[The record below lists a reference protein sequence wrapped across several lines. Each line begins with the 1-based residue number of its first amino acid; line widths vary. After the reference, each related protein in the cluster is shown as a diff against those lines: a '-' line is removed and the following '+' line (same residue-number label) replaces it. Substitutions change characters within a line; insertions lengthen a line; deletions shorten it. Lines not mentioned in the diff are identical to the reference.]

1 MSKGRYRV
9 RDCQAVDWTQ
19 LCEHARGAPVVF
31 AVDVAKED
39 FVAAVMRDS
48 GELLTRVKWRH
59 PVQTR
64 LVLDALVAL
73 QGCAE
78 LAVVM
83 ESSGSY
89 GDALR
94 WQLHERG
101 IAVYRVSS
109 KHVHDS
115 AEVYDGVP
123 SVHDAKAA
131 DLIGLL
137 HVHGRSRRWEQL
149 DAQRRA
155 LNAQVQRL
163 KQLKGHQQRQRN
175 RLEALLS
182 RHWPELPALIDLNS
196 VTAAALIAAVG
207 SPLYLCAFAHKG
219 PAIIHSASRGKLDA
233 PRIEAIL
240 ESART
245 TLGMPCLAEENA
257 QLRALGSD
265 LLAVHKELQ
274 QLTNAL
280 QAQVAEDDT
289 LTPMAAVI
297 GAVSSAVLHAH
308 LGAPSAYPSAQS
320 YLKALG
326 LNLKEHSSGKHQ
338 GRLKITKR
346 GAPEVRYYLYFAA
359 LRLIAQQPLVARWF
373 RAKSQRPGACKG
385 KLIVELMRRLAK
397 GLWHQG
403 QGQVF
408 AVDKLFAPP
417 PPCGA

>member
-9 RDCQAVDWTQ
+9 QDCQAVDWTQ
-19 LCEHARGAPVVF
+19 LCERARGAQVVF

-39 FVAAVMRDS
+39 FVAAVMLDS
-48 GELLTRVKWRH
+48 GELLERIKWRH
-59 PVQTR
+59 PGQTR

-73 QGCAE
+73 QACAE

-131 DLIGLL
+131 DLIALL
-137 HVHGRSRRWEQL
+137 HVHGRSRRWVQL
-149 DAQRRA
+149 DEQRRV

-163 KQLKGHQQRQRN
+163 DQLKGRQQRQRN

-182 RHWPELPALIDLNS
+182 RHWPELSALIDLNS

-207 SPLYLCAFAHKG
+207 SPAYLCAFAHKG
-219 PAIIHSASRGKLDA
+219 PAILRAASRGKLDA

-257 QLRALGSD
+257 QLRALGND

-274 QLTNAL
+274 QLINAL
-280 QAQVAEDDT
+280 QVQVAEDDT
-289 LTPMAAVI
+289 LQPMAAVI
-297 GAVSSAVLHAH
+297 GAPSTAVLYAH

-338 GRLKITKR
+338 GRLTITKR
-346 GAPEVRYYLYFAA
+346 GPPEVRYYLYFAA
-359 LRLIAQQPLVARWF
+359 LRLIAQEPLVARWF

-403 QGQVF
+403 QGEVF

-417 PPCGA
+417 PSCGA

>member
-9 RDCQAVDWTQ
+9 QDCQAVDWSQ
-19 LCEHARGAPVVF
+19 LCERVQGAQVVF

-39 FVAAVMRDS
+39 FVAAVMLDS
-48 GELLTRVKWRH
+48 GERLARIKWRH
-59 PVQTR
+59 PGQTR

-73 QGCAE
+73 QACAE

-131 DLIGLL
+131 DLIALL

-149 DAQRRA
+149 DEQRRV

-163 KQLKGHQQRQRN
+163 DQLKGHQQRQRN

-182 RHWPELPALIDLNS
+182 RHWPELAALIDLNS

-207 SPLYLCAFAHKG
+207 SPAYLCAFAHKG
-219 PAIIHSASRGKLDA
+219 PAIIHAASRGKLAA

-257 QLRALGSD
+257 QLRALGND

-274 QLTNAL
+274 QLINAL
-280 QAQVAEDDT
+280 QVQVAEDAT
-289 LTPMAAVI
+289 LKPMAAVI
-297 GAVSSAVLHAH
+297 GAPSTAVLYAH
-308 LGAPSAYPSAQS
+308 LGAPNAYPSAQS

-338 GRLKITKR
+338 GRLTITKR
-346 GAPEVRYYLYFAA
+346 GPPEVRYYLYFAA

-373 RAKSQRPGACKG
+373 QAKSQRPGACKG

-397 GLWHQG
+397 GLWHQA
-403 QGQVF
+403 QGQAF
-408 AVDKLFAPP
+408 AVDKLFTAP

>member
-9 RDCQAVDWTQ
+9 QDCQAVDWSQ
-19 LCEHARGAPVVF
+19 LCERAQGAQVVF

-48 GELLTRVKWRH
+48 GERLARIKWRH
-59 PVQTR
+59 PGQTR

-73 QGCAE
+73 QACAE

-101 IAVYRVSS
+101 IVVYRVSS

-131 DLIGLL
+131 DLIALL
-137 HVHGRSRRWEQL
+137 HVHGRSRRWGQL
-149 DAQRRA
+149 DEQRRV

-163 KQLKGHQQRQRN
+163 DQLKGHQQRQRN

-182 RHWPELPALIDLNS
+182 RHWPELAALIDLNS

-207 SPLYLCAFAHKG
+207 SPAYLCAFAHKG
-219 PAIIHSASRGKLDA
+219 PAIIHAASRGKLDA

-245 TLGMPCLAEENA
+245 TLGMPCLSEENA
-257 QLRALGSD
+257 QLRALGND
-265 LLAVHKELQ
+265 LLAVHNELQ

-280 QAQVAEDDT
+280 KAQVAEDAT
-289 LTPMAAVI
+289 LKPMAAVI
-297 GAVSSAVLHAH
+297 GAVSTATLHAH

-338 GRLKITKR
+338 GRLTITKR
-346 GAPEVRYYLYFAA
+346 GPPDVRYYLYFAA

-373 RAKSQRPGACKG
+373 QAKSQRPGACKG

-397 GLWHQG
+397 GLWHQA
-403 QGQVF
+403 QGEVF

-417 PPCGA
+417 PSCGA